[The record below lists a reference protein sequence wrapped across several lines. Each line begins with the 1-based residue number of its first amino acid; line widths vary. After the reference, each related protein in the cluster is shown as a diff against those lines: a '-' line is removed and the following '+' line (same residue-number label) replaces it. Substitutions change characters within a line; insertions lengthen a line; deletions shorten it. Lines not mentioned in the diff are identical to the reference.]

1 MYEKMSNKKS
11 GFGWSEVRADP
22 TFSYWGRGGVCT
34 KKRLAAEMKFRLN
47 SFFVALVAQMVFSV
61 ADHTHMK
68 YV

>member
-1 MYEKMSNKKS
+1 MSNKKS
-11 GFGWSEVRADP
+11 GFGLNEVRADP
-22 TFSYWGRGGVCT
+22 TFLILGEGFAL